1 MAGATGGTG
10 EPTLGDAAFDRLVV
24 EHLPAALRFAIR
36 LTGDRESAEDVVQD
50 ALVRA
55 ARGWPAFRG
64 EAAFRTWFSRIVI
77 NAFRDRLRRPPLE
90 TMADEMPD
98 DGAREPL
105 AAVLAGELS
114 EIIARHVSALPPR
127 QREVLVLSVYEQF
140 TPAQV
145 AAVLEIS
152 EANVYSTL
160 HLARQRLKSQL
171 ANYLTER

>member
-1 MAGATGGTG
+1 
-10 EPTLGDAAFDRLVV
+10 LGDAAFDRLVV
-24 EHLPAALRFAIR
+24 EHLPGALRFAVK

-77 NAFRDRLRRPPLE
+77 NAFRDRLRRPPPEPIAEEL
-90 TMADEMPD
+90 ADD
-98 DGAREPL
+98 KAREPL

-114 EIIARHVSALPPR
+114 ELVAKHVSALPPR

-140 TPAQV
+140 TVAEV
-145 AAVLEIS
+145 AALLGIS

-171 ANYLTER
+171 ASYLTEK

>member
-1 MAGATGGTG
+1 
-10 EPTLGDAAFDRLVV
+10 LGDAAFDRLVV
-24 EHLPAALRFAIR
+24 EHLPGALRFAVK

-64 EAAFRTWFSRIVI
+64 EATFRTWFSRIVI
-77 NAFRDRLRRPPLE
+77 NAFRDRLRQPPPEPIAEEL
-90 TMADEMPD
+90 ADD
-98 DGAREPL
+98 KAREPL

-114 EIIARHVSALPPR
+114 ELVAKHVSALPPR

-140 TPAQV
+140 SVAEV
-145 AAVLEIS
+145 AALLGIS

-171 ANYLTER
+171 ASYLAEK